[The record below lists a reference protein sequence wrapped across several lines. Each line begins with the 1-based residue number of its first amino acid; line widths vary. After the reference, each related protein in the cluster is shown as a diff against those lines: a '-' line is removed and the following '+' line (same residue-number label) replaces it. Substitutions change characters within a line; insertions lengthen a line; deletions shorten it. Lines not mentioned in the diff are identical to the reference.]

1 MDGPS
6 SVCSVVVDVFRP
18 GFALDV
24 DQDASLGALE
34 VHGDDRWQV
43 SVGVLEREEVSRE
56 SSAWDV
62 VDRSDVLVVG
72 RVLTGARHPDDVGV
86 LVASAKLGA
95 DVLPEILG
103 HEVGQVL
110 GSVVQVR
117 DPVEDLVELQEYA
130 RALLLEVVPVRL
142 GAGSPLV
149 HRNFAD
155 LALWRRSVERAIYA
169 VVLFLVVGFQEI
181 INLSSPGFDVTV
193 VRGLVPDQRT
203 LDVGL
208 VGHRP
213 EAETWIR
220 SYQRFSKL
228 KFGHL
233 GV

>member
-6 SVCSVVVDVFRP
+6 SVCPVVVDVFRP

-56 SSAWDV
+56 SSTRDI

-72 RVLTGARHPDDVGV
+72 GILTGARNPNDVGV
-86 LVASAKLGA
+86 LIASAKLGA

-103 HEVGQVL
+103 HDCGQVL
-110 GSVVQVR
+110 GGVVQIR
-117 DPVEDLVELQEYA
+117 NPVEDLVELQEYA

-142 GAGSPLV
+142 GAGSPFV
-149 HRNFAD
+149 HRNSAN
-155 LALWRRSVERAIYA
+155 LALWRRGVERAVNA
-169 VVLFLVVGFQEI
+169 VVLFLVVCFQEI
-181 INLSSPGFDVTV
+181 INLSSPGFDVAV

-208 VGHRP
+208 VGHRS

-220 SYQRFSKL
+220 SYQRLS
-228 KFGHL
+228 
-233 GV
+233 